1 MDGKFGRV
9 LAWLWSGFVG
19 IGAVGFAIQGH
30 SGAAAL
36 AFVSAIAACPLIFD
50 RLAARGVN
58 IPRIARWFVGIVA
71 IFAAGSQMP
80 KPAQRNTPETSQV
93 APADPSVAMWAD
105 FDETW
110 AVSQC
115 DQLVAATAVNR
126 GSVDTAWRWS
136 VFKDNDKGQAT
147 IERDFDAQN
156 AIGGTISSRYRCVV
170 DRTGRRV
177 LSLSIREL
185 SGWRKLM

>member
-1 MDGKFGRV
+1 MGGKFGRV
-9 LAWLWSGFVG
+9 LAWLWTGFVG
-19 IGAVGFAIQGH
+19 IGAVGIAAQGH
-30 SGAAAL
+30 GGAAAL
-36 AFVSAIAACPLIFD
+36 AMVSALAACPLIFD
-50 RLAARGVN
+50 KLAGRGVN
-58 IPRIARWFVGIVA
+58 FPRIARWAVGIVA
-71 IFAAGSQMP
+71 IFAAGSQIP
-80 KPAQRNTPETSQV
+80 KPPERTAPETAQA
-93 APADPSVAMWAD
+93 APADPAVAMWAD

-115 DQLVAATAVNR
+115 DQLVTATAVNR

-136 VFKDNDKGQAT
+136 VFKDNDKRQAT

-156 AIGGTISSRYRCVV
+156 AMGGTISSRYRCVV